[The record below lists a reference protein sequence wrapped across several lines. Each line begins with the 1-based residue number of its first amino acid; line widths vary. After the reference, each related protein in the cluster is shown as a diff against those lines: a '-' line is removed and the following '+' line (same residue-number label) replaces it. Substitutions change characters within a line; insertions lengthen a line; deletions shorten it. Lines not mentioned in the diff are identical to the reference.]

1 MSRSNKK
8 RRRETPGVSLFP
20 FLAVLIC
27 TMGVLIVL
35 LVIAVQSAS
44 VDSQTALAEY
54 TGEQTQRLKEAQE
67 KAEFHAFEVQSLT
80 EARREVSDRLSLARA
95 DREYLLQQIRETEAS
110 ARVLADQ
117 YRAMQAIAG
126 QRDAETETNNVLMQ
140 ANVAS
145 LKASVAMLE
154 SQVATARETANSQ
167 PPRRDYQIVPY
178 SGTGGTDRRPIFVEC
193 TAGGL
198 TLQPHGVTIATEDFV
213 DPSAI
218 GNLLDSVLIAIRGY
232 YQKHQLDDATTRA
245 YPLLVV
251 RPDGA
256 SNYMLARHAMLSW
269 DDEFGYELVEA
280 GTPLNFGVADAQ
292 LTQTIIDEIA
302 TAKRR
307 QLAIA
312 RNKAMRSLSEQGE
325 LIGDRF
331 ASVNEPSN
339 AHGRRGSDAPGNE
352 SGSSESFASGFNASQ
367 RNRDLSDDKSP
378 NEYSVFEKPAE
389 HPPIQSQNRRV
400 ASSQQPASSQ
410 QSLSSSQGPSSQ
422 ARPASSQEGSGPS
435 VAGSGDPQSIASF
448 RGRNWA
454 LPSHTSGAAAYVRPI
469 RLSCEANRIQVLSQD
484 QIVATIE
491 IADSMERATG
501 RLVSEVWKTIDQWGI
516 AGDQAFW
523 KPELRFS
530 VMPGG
535 ERRFA
540 QLQAMLDESGLIV
553 EKIR

>member
-44 VDSQTALAEY
+44 VDSQTALAER
-54 TGEQTQRLKEAQE
+54 TDEQMQRLKEAQE

-110 ARVLADQ
+110 AKALADQ
-117 YRAMQAIAG
+117 YRAMQSIAG
-126 QRDAETETNNVLMQ
+126 QRDADAKTNNIAMQ
-140 ANVAS
+140 GNVAS
-145 LKASVAMLE
+145 LKSSVTMLE
-154 SQVATARETANSQ
+154 QQVATARQTANAQ
-167 PPRRDYQIVPY
+167 TPQRDYQIVPY

-193 TAGGL
+193 TARGL

-331 ASVNEPSN
+331 ASVNEPGN

-367 RNRDLSDDKSP
+367 RNRDLSDDNSP

-435 VAGSGDPQSIASF
+435 AAGSGDPQSIASF